1 MKKIKQLLLALVA
14 SFGALTTCAELS
26 VNGTIVH
33 NGAKGDGWE
42 YSDYRVWLK
51 DSGKTYTVTGE
62 DYARRIGI
70 HVKAK
75 NCKMIADNL
84 VLCPTN
90 GNHYACGHL
99 RTRKCGD
106 QDRRPERSG
115 GRTALPGGG
124 GAGIG
129 GDLDNR
135 TAGVIEI
142 TGGTIYAF
150 GDKEIDDEH
159 WQLGGGAAGIGG
171 AMRYHFSD
179 NPYEYDLWLV
189 GGECMQVVNSG
200 GTVYAHGPR
209 TRSDHLLRLRR
220 RLHVLSAAREKR

>member
-51 DSGKTYTVTGE
+51 DSGKTYTITGE

-90 GNHYACGHL
+90 GNHYAGIKLDDDVKNLSFELEL
-99 RTRKCGD
+99 R
-106 QDRRPERSG
+106 
-115 GRTALPGGG
+115 A
-124 GAGIG
+124 
-129 GDLDNR
+129 
-135 TAGVIEI
+135 
-142 TGGTIYAF
+142 
-150 GDKEIDDEH
+150 
-159 WQLGGGAAGIGG
+159 
-171 AMRYHFSD
+171 
-179 NPYEYDLWLV
+179 
-189 GGECMQVVNSG
+189 
-200 GTVYAHGPR
+200 
-209 TRSDHLLRLRR
+209 RR
-220 RLHVLSAAREKR
+220 RDDLCFRR